1 MANYIRDILYV
12 ASALPAANTSTGFG
26 ALTWVKV
33 NGIQV
38 LPKFGMTHNV
48 IDVDD
53 LETGITTGEKG
64 MASGVE
70 ATTTVREIAGD
81 AGQTVLRT
89 QALDSAGLTSFKI
102 VRKPSGA
109 LNAPATGDKVE
120 YAQGFL
126 HTYEP
131 NNNDGASNV
140 GFTVSFR
147 QNQSTVYATQP

>member
-1 MANYIRDILYV
+1 MNFIRDILFV
-12 ASALPAANTSTGFG
+12 AAALPATNNAAGFN

-33 NGIQV
+33 NGIQM

-70 ATTTVREIAGD
+70 ATAVVREIASD
-81 AGQTVLRT
+81 TGQTTLRT
-89 QALDSAGLTSFKI
+89 QALDSTGTASFKI

-131 NNNDGASNV
+131 NDNNGESFV

-147 QNQSTVYATQP
+147 QNLATVYATQP

>member
-12 ASALPAANTSTGFG
+12 ATALPATNNAAGFN

-33 NGIQV
+33 NGPSV
-38 LPKFGMTHNV
+38 LPKFGMSHNV
-48 IDVDD
+48 IEVPD
-53 LETGITTGEKG
+53 LETGIKTGEKG

-70 ATTTVREIAGD
+70 ATISVREIASD
-81 AGQTVLRT
+81 TGQTTLRT
-89 QALDSAGLTSFKI
+89 QALDSAGIASLKI

-109 LNAPATGDKVE
+109 SNAPATGDKVE

-131 NNNDGASNV
+131 NENSGESYT

-147 QNQSTVYATQP
+147 QNLATVYATQP